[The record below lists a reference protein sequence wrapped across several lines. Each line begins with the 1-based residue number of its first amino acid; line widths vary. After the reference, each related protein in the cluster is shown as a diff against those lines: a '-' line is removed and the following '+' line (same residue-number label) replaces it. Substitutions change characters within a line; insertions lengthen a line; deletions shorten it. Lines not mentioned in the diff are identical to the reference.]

1 VPGIPDE
8 DLTIVQVRTEP
19 TPGTSRFAPGSII
32 AGRYRLVALLGRGGM
47 GEVYRADDLTLD

>member
-8 DLTIVQVRTEP
+8 DLTIPQIRTEP
-19 TPGTSRFAPGSII
+19 ALPTPGAGRFAPGSII

-47 GEVYRADDLTLD
+47 GEV